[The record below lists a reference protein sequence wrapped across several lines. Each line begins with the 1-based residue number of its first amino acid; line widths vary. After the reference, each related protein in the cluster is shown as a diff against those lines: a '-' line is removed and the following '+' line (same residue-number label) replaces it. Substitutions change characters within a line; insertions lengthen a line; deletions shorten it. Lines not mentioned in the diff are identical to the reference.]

1 MITQLLS
8 TVASGSELELLSGT
22 SLPSYIAFTFFV
34 GTMAMMAASVFF
46 FFEMR
51 TVAERWRT
59 SMLVSGLITFIAA
72 VHYYYMRGFFME
84 HQTSPT
90 FFRYVD
96 WLLTVPLMCVEF
108 YLITKK
114 AGAKSGLLWKL
125 IFASVVMLVTGYFG
139 EAVWRDNS
147 VLWGVISGA
156 AYFYIAY
163 LVWFGEVAAL
173 ASTAGPAVAKA
184 TKTLAWF
191 VLVGW
196 AIYPLGYILGTPGGL
211 FGITFGAD
219 TRVMDVVYNIGDAV
233 NKIGFGL
240 VIYALTQADKD

>member
-1 MITQLLS
+1 MEHLKIAQDNY
-8 TVASGSELELLSGT
+8 V
-22 SLPSYIAFTFFV
+22 AFTFFI

-46 FFEMR
+46 FFELNN
-51 TVAERWRT
+51 TPQKWRT
-59 SMLVSGLITFIAA
+59 SVLVSGLITFIAA
-72 VHYYYMRGFFME
+72 VHYYYMRGYNLE
-84 HQTSPT
+84 TGESPT

-96 WLLTVPLMCVEF
+96 WILTVPLMCVEF

-114 AGAKSGLLWKL
+114 AGAKIGLLWKL
-125 IFASVVMLVTGYFG
+125 IFASLVMLVTGYIG
-139 EAVWRDNS
+139 EVLDENNS
-147 VLWGVISGA
+147 VLWGIISGA

-163 LVWFGEVAAL
+163 LIWFGEVAKL
-173 ASTAGPAVAKA
+173 AQTAGPQVAKA
-184 TKTLAWF
+184 TKILAWF

-211 FGITFGAD
+211 FGITFVAD
-219 TRVMDVVYNIGDAV
+219 PKDGEAAMDIVYNIADAI